1 MQFAP
6 NDSYS
11 RTYLDFDTPAQAMEG
26 LVQVYEQRLEQSTDG
41 GKVNYEMRDIVMF
54 IDNLADLSC
63 MVFDET
69 QKIYLPYGKD
79 WIKSRI
85 YGYLK
90 QYATKDE
97 SFAN

>member
-1 MQFAP
+1 
-6 NDSYS
+6 
-11 RTYLDFDTPAQAMEG
+11 
-26 LVQVYEQRLEQSTDG
+26 
-41 GKVNYEMRDIVMF
+41 MF

-97 SFAN
+97 SFANQEKGIAS